1 MFTSSVA
8 TTNRLFEGLTARF
21 NGDVFGSIPPALR
34 AVESADLTQIAAL
47 LRGDD
52 LLTGQQ
58 SLWLYDFSVLPA
70 DLVSS
75 VYEELLA
82 PTRKKDSAYYTP
94 RFLVDLL
101 LDEVLPW
108 ESDRSSFSPPKL
120 ADIACG
126 SGAFMIEAFRR
137 MVYLARSQAKRRLTY
152 PELTHLLLN
161 NIYGIDHNA
170 SAARVNS
177 PASRRDDRLC

>member
-58 SLWLYDFSVLPA
+58 SLWPYDFSVLPA

-82 PTRKKDSAYYTP
+82 PT
-94 RFLVDLL
+94 
-101 LDEVLPW
+101 
-108 ESDRSSFSPPKL
+108 
-120 ADIACG
+120 
-126 SGAFMIEAFRR
+126 
-137 MVYLARSQAKRRLTY
+137 
-152 PELTHLLLN
+152 
-161 NIYGIDHNA
+161 
-170 SAARVNS
+170 
-177 PASRRDDRLC
+177 